1 MLVFLCMSI
10 NYKIDIQMLKWY
22 NNVSY
27 ADIGIYGT
35 GVALASKVWLIPDAI
50 KDILLSRLVK
60 GKHENEVAKVIRCS
74 LAICT
79 ASVLVFLLIGKV
91 VVLALYGSDFADVYY
106 IMAILFVGIES
117 MIFYKMVYSY
127 NISRGKRTVNLLFL
141 GIAAVVNI
149 IGNLIFIPLY
159 GIWGAAIMSVVSY
172 LVCGLCFL
180 VYFS

>member
-1 MLVFLCMSI
+1 
-10 NYKIDIQMLKWY
+10 
-22 NNVSY
+22 
-27 ADIGIYGT
+27 
-35 GVALASKVWLIPDAI
+35 
-50 KDILLSRLVK
+50 
-60 GKHENEVAKVIRCS
+60 
-74 LAICT
+74 
-79 ASVLVFLLIGKV
+79 
-91 VVLALYGSDFADVYY
+91 
-106 IMAILFVGIES
+106 MAILFVGIES

-180 VYFS
+180 VYFYRVSRIPMLKILLLQKEDFEMVKKFFRKNGK